1 MVKTRLQLRS
11 ESRKDGLSISRVA
24 KNLYRREGGVSAFYK
39 GLTSA
44 LLKQVVY
51 AGLRFGLFYA
61 VVDGYRERC
70 GTVLCGS
77 GMAAASLGAG
87 AIGAFVTNPLELT
100 IVRFQADGTLPPDQK
115 RNYRNWHD
123 ALRKIVKK
131 EGFRSLWKGATPTIV
146 KAMVMNLG
154 LLVSYEECKMRLRKH
169 LGNGYMTRI
178 SSSFLAGLLCSFL
191 GLPFD
196 NIKTKL
202 QKMKATPNN
211 VPYTGLVSCAA
222 KTLCNEG
229 LLRFW
234 VGFPVFYL
242 NVGVHAMI
250 LLLVSDSLRYLV
262 MGKK

>member
-1 MVKTRLQLRS
+1 MVKMRLQLRS
-11 ESRKDGLSISRVA
+11 ESRRSGLSIAGMVRS
-24 KNLYRREGGVSAFYK
+24 LYHREGGIFAFYK
-39 GLTSA
+39 GLSSA
-44 LLKQVVY
+44 LLKQVIY

-61 VVDGYRERC
+61 VVDGYRERR
-70 GTVLCGS
+70 GRALRGG
-77 GMAAASLGAG
+77 GMAMASLGAG

-100 IVRFQADGTLPPDQK
+100 IVRFQADGALPPDQK
-115 RNYRNWHD
+115 RNYKNWHD
-123 ALRKIVKK
+123 ALRRIIRK
-131 EGFRSLWKGATPTIV
+131 EGFRSLWKGATPTII

-154 LLVSYEECKMRLRKH
+154 LLVSYEECKLRLKKY
-169 LGNGYMTRI
+169 LGNGYVTRI

-202 QKMKATPNN
+202 QKMKAAPNSA
-211 VPYTGLVSCAA
+211 PYTGLVSCAA
-222 KTLCNEG
+222 KTFCNEG

-250 LLLVSDSLRYLV
+250 MLLVSDSLRYLIL
-262 MGKK
+262 GKK